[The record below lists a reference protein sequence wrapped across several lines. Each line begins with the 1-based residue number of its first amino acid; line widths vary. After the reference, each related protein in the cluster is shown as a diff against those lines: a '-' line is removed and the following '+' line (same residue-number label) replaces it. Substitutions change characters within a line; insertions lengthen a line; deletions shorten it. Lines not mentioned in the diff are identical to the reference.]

1 MTGQRP
7 ARTGPMHGN
16 DAPAVVEMPPA
27 RRSAAAMCAVPGVL
41 MLVIGLVRAGR
52 PVLSWDEVTS
62 AEVSQ
67 RTVGQIFDLV
77 TNLDAVF
84 GCYYVFL
91 HFWSRLAGTSEVAL
105 RLPSIVAMAGG
116 VAVAAE
122 LGRRLFSA
130 RIGLITGLI
139 LCLVPNTSRYAAEA
153 RPYAF
158 ACFFSVLAMLLL
170 VVAVRRGSP
179 YPWIGYGLSVTLL
192 GLSHLLALTTLTAHA
207 VLVGL
212 VLLRERAGRRR
223 LALTWGGTVLVA
235 LLPVLPIAYLGTH
248 QEDTQLHWVEPITL
262 GRIRAMP
269 AAVFGSKEVAWL
281 VIGMVVLAAWRPLR
295 RLAPMAALVLGP
307 TLTLALV
314 SVLASPMWVAR
325 YLLVVLAPLAMLA
338 AVALADRAPRVRIVA
353 VLLLLAFVAVPGQR
367 DVRAPAAKVG
377 PDYRSAA
384 RIIGEFQRPGDVVV
398 YPPKN
403 RAIRAG
409 MDYYLNRLPSRP
421 ADPLVK
427 VPAPETGWLIA
438 EEHPDLAEGYQR
450 IWIVVGNRVADPAA
464 SRPALRPTLDAGYRR
479 IGFWQPK
486 RATVALYER
495 RG

>member
-1 MTGQRP
+1 MTESR
-7 ARTGPMHGN
+7 PMHSS
-16 DAPAVVEMPPA
+16 DLPAVVDMPPV
-27 RRSAAAMCAVPGVL
+27 RRWTAATWAVPGLL
-41 MLVIGLVRAGR
+41 MLAIGLVQAGR

-67 RTVGQIFDLV
+67 RTVGQIVELARNV
-77 TNLDAVF
+77 DAVF

-91 HFWSRLAGTSEVAL
+91 HLWSGLAGTSEVAL

-130 RIGLITGLI
+130 RVGLVTGLI
-139 LCLVPNTSRYAAEA
+139 LCLAPNTSRYAAEA

-158 ACFFSVLAMLLL
+158 ACVFSVLAMLLL
-170 VVAVRRGSP
+170 VVAVRRSSA
-179 YPWIGYGLSVTLL
+179 YPWMGYGLSVTLL

-212 VLLRERAGRRR
+212 VLLRERGRRRR
-223 LALTWGGTVLVA
+223 LALTWGATVAVA
-235 LLPVLPIAYLGTH
+235 LLPVLPIAYLGTR
-248 QEDTQLHWVEPITL
+248 QEDTQLHWVEPITM

-269 AAVFGSKEVAWL
+269 AAVFGSREVAWL

-307 TLTLALV
+307 TLTLAVV

-325 YLLVVLAPLAMLA
+325 YLLVILAPLAMLA
-338 AVALADRAPRVRIVA
+338 AVALTNDDRFGRIRVVA
-353 VLLLLAFVAVPGQR
+353 VLLLVAFVAVPGQR
-367 DVRAPAAKVG
+367 AVRAPAAKVG
-377 PDYRSAA
+377 PDYRAAA
-384 RIIGEFQRPGDVVV
+384 RIIGEFQQPGDVLV

-403 RAIRAG
+403 RNIRAG
-409 MDYYLNRLPSRP
+409 MDHYLNRLPTRP

-427 VPAPETGWLIA
+427 VPSAETGWLIA
-438 EEHPDLAEGYQR
+438 EEYPELPEGYRR
-450 IWIVVGNRVADPAA
+450 IWIVVGNRVADPVA
-464 SRPALRPTLDAGYRR
+464 SRPSLRPMLTAEYRR
-479 IGFWQPK
+479 IGLWQPK